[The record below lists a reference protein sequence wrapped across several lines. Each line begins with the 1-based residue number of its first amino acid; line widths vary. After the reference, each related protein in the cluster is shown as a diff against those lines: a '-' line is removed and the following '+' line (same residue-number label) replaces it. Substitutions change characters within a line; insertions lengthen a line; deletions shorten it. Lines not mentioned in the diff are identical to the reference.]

1 MKPTAEA
8 LFVANLPYS
17 MTDDQLAELFDPY
30 GIVITF
36 RVARDR
42 ETGDSK
48 GFGFV
53 ELATEKA
60 RTKAIAGVN
69 GKVIDGRTIEVR
81 QAKVPVKP
89 AKPARPKRLTFPAA
103 PAGDVSAPRPSQRK
117 VLVEYRK
124 LSERRLRT
132 A

>member
-17 MTDDQLAELFDPY
+17 LTDDQLAEMFEPY

-42 ETGDSK
+42 ETGESK

-60 RTKAIAGVN
+60 RTKAIAAVN
-69 GKVIDGRTIEVR
+69 GKVIDGRTVEVR

-89 AKPARPKRLTFPAA
+89 TRPKRVTQFPAA
-103 PAGDVSAPRPSQRK
+103 AQFPATPATRATQNRK

>member
-17 MTDDQLAELFDPY
+17 LTDDQLAEMFEPY

-42 ETGDSK
+42 ETGESK

-60 RTKAIAGVN
+60 RNKAIAAVN

-81 QAKVPVKP
+81 QAKVPVK
-89 AKPARPKRLTFPAA
+89 AARPKRSVAQFPAT
-103 PAGDVSAPRPSQRK
+103 PATRAAQNRK

>member
-17 MTDDQLAELFDPY
+17 MTDDQLAELFEPY

-42 ETGDSK
+42 ATGESK

-60 RTKAIAGVN
+60 RAKAIAAVT

-89 AKPARPKRLTFPAA
+89 ARPKRERVTQFPAT
-103 PAGDVSAPRPSQRK
+103 PATRAQAQRK

-124 LSERRLRT
+124 LSERRLRS

>member
-42 ETGDSK
+42 ETGESK

-60 RTKAIAGVN
+60 RNKAIAGVN

-89 AKPARPKRLTFPAA
+89 ARKKRVAAFADAPPVARAA
-103 PAGDVSAPRPSQRK
+103 ANRK

-124 LSERRLRT
+124 LSERRLRS

>member
-17 MTDDQLAELFDPY
+17 MTDDQLAELFEPY

-42 ETGDSK
+42 ETGESK

-60 RTKAIAGVN
+60 RNKAIAAVS

-89 AKPARPKRLTFPAA
+89 ARPKRAPRERGVTAFPAT
-103 PAGDVSAPRPSQRK
+103 PATHSAANRK

>member
-42 ETGDSK
+42 ETGESK

-60 RTKAIAGVN
+60 RAKAIAAIN

-81 QAKVPVKP
+81 QAKVPVKA
-89 AKPARPKRLTFPAA
+89 AKPKRSVTAFPAVPAA
-103 PAGDVSAPRPSQRK
+103 PRPAQRK

-124 LSERRLRT
+124 LSERRLRS

>member
-8 LFVANLPYS
+8 LFVANLPYGL
-17 MTDDQLAELFDPY
+17 TDDQLAEMFEPF

-42 ETGDSK
+42 ETGESK

-60 RTKAIAGVN
+60 RNKAIAAVN

-81 QAKVPVKP
+81 QAKVPVK
-89 AKPARPKRLTFPAA
+89 AARPKQRLQLAAFPAT
-103 PAGDVSAPRPSQRK
+103 PATRAAQNRK

>member
-17 MTDDQLAELFDPY
+17 LTDDQLAEMFDPY

-42 ETGDSK
+42 ETGESK

-60 RTKAIAGVN
+60 RTKAIAAVN

-81 QAKVPVKP
+81 QAKVPVK
-89 AKPARPKRLTFPAA
+89 AARPKRVSRFPAPQF
-103 PAGDVSAPRPSQRK
+103 PATPATQATQNRK

>member
-42 ETGDSK
+42 DTGESK

-60 RTKAIAGVN
+60 RNKAIAAVS

-81 QAKVPVKP
+81 QAKVPVK
-89 AKPARPKRLTFPAA
+89 AARPKRLSASAGVSEFPAT
-103 PAGDVSAPRPSQRK
+103 PATRAAANRK

-124 LSERRLRT
+124 LSERRLRS

>member
-42 ETGDSK
+42 ETGESK

-60 RTKAIAGVN
+60 RNKAIAAVS

-89 AKPARPKRLTFPAA
+89 ARAKRERGVTAFPAT
-103 PAGDVSAPRPSQRK
+103 PATHAAANRK

-124 LSERRLRT
+124 LSERRLRS

>member
-17 MTDDQLAELFDPY
+17 MTDDQLAELFEPY

-42 ETGDSK
+42 ETGESK

-60 RTKAIAGVN
+60 RNKAIAAVS

-89 AKPARPKRLTFPAA
+89 ARPKRDQRERGVTAFPAT
-103 PAGDVSAPRPSQRK
+103 PATHAAANRK

>member
-1 MKPTAEA
+1 MKATAEA
-8 LFVANLPYS
+8 LFVANLPYNF
-17 MTDDQLAELFDPY
+17 TDDQLAELFDPF
-30 GIVITF
+30 GLVITF

-42 ETGDSK
+42 ATGESK

-60 RTKAIAGVN
+60 RNKAIAALN
-69 GKVIDGRTIEVR
+69 GKQFSGRTIEVR
-81 QAKVPVKP
+81 LAKTPPKP
-89 AKPARPKRLTFPAA
+89 AKKVSRLTASPASRA
-103 PAGDVSAPRPSQRK
+103 AVNRK

>member
-17 MTDDQLAELFDPY
+17 LTDDQLAEMFEPF

-42 ETGDSK
+42 ETGESK

-60 RTKAIAGVN
+60 RNKAIAAVN

-81 QAKVPVKP
+81 QAKVPVK
-89 AKPARPKRLTFPAA
+89 AARPKQRLQLAAFPAT
-103 PAGDVSAPRPSQRK
+103 PATRAAQNRK

>member
-17 MTDDQLAELFDPY
+17 LTDDQLAEMFDPF

-42 ETGDSK
+42 ETGESK

-60 RTKAIAGVN
+60 RTKAIAAVN

-81 QAKVPVKP
+81 QAKVPVK
-89 AKPARPKRLTFPAA
+89 AARPKLKQRGVTEFPAT
-103 PAGDVSAPRPSQRK
+103 PATRAVQNRK

-124 LSERRLRT
+124 LSERRLRS

>member
-42 ETGDSK
+42 ETGESK

-53 ELATEKA
+53 ELATDKA
-60 RTKAIAGVN
+60 RAKAIAAVS

-89 AKPARPKRLTFPAA
+89 ARQKRLTAFPAA
-103 PAGDVSAPRPSQRK
+103 APRPAPSQRK

-124 LSERRLRT
+124 LSERRLRS

>member
-17 MTDDQLAELFDPY
+17 MTDDQLAELFEPY

-42 ETGDSK
+42 ETGESK

-60 RTKAIAGVN
+60 RKKAIEAVS

-89 AKPARPKRLTFPAA
+89 VRPKRVAAFPAA
-103 PAGDVSAPRPSQRK
+103 APAQAVANRK

>member
-17 MTDDQLAELFDPY
+17 MTDDQLAELFEPY

-36 RVARDR
+36 RVARER
-42 ETGDSK
+42 ETGESK

-60 RTKAIAGVN
+60 RTKAIAAVN

-81 QAKVPVKP
+81 QAKVPVK
-89 AKPARPKRLTFPAA
+89 AKTARPKRLTAFPAA
-103 PAGDVSAPRPSQRK
+103 AAGAAPRPAQRK

>member
-17 MTDDQLAELFDPY
+17 MTDDQLAELFEPY

-42 ETGDSK
+42 DTGESK

-60 RTKAIAGVN
+60 RAKAIAAVS

-89 AKPARPKRLTFPAA
+89 ARPKRERVSQFPTQFPAT
-103 PAGDVSAPRPSQRK
+103 PATRAQAQRK

-124 LSERRLRT
+124 LSERRLRS